1 MLTELH
7 IERLGV
13 IEHLDLVLGRGL
25 TALTGETGAGKTMLV
40 EAISLLV
47 GGRADAS
54 MVRLSAGEARVEG
67 RFVVGDEEYV
77 VARVIPVDGRSRAYV
92 NGRLATVGN
101 LAELGQRCVDLHG
114 QHAHQRL
121 LTTAEQRDAL
131 DRWCHSDL
139 APLRAARARLT
150 EIDAALAALGGDTR
164 SRAREMDLLRFQA
177 GELGAAAIRSATED
191 EELDLELD
199 VLADAV
205 EHRAAGARAAAV
217 LSDDDGASDLI
228 GTALRSIAGRA
239 PYAELETRLRAIAS
253 DLSDVAAELRD
264 RSESID
270 EDPARLDEVRARLQ
284 LLRDLRRKYGDTLH
298 DVLAFHRATDERLA
312 ELEGYDQR
320 VADLEAERQRAATAE
335 REAAAAV
342 GAARR
347 AGAAG
352 LAAAVETHLRGLA
365 MQHASLAVTIGDVDP
380 GDDVQFL
387 LAANPGAPLLPLSR
401 VASGGELA
409 RTMLALRLVLTEAP
423 DTLLFDEVDA
433 GIGGS
438 AAVAVGRSLAALG
451 VRHQVLVVTHL
462 PQVAA
467 LADTQIAVRKRVVDG
482 TTCAEAEVVTDDGRV
497 EEIARMLSGGA
508 AEESARRHAA
518 ELLGARE
525 RRP

>member
-1 MLTELH
+1 
-7 IERLGV
+7 
-13 IEHLDLVLGRGL
+13 
-25 TALTGETGAGKTMLV
+25 
-40 EAISLLV
+40 
-47 GGRADAS
+47 
-54 MVRLSAGEARVEG
+54 
-67 RFVVGDEEYV
+67 
-77 VARVIPVDGRSRAYV
+77 
-92 NGRLATVGN
+92 
-101 LAELGQRCVDLHG
+101 
-114 QHAHQRL
+114 
-121 LTTAEQRDAL
+121 
-131 DRWCHSDL
+131 
-139 APLRAARARLT
+139 
-150 EIDAALAALGGDTR
+150 
-164 SRAREMDLLRFQA
+164 
-177 GELGAAAIRSATED
+177 
-191 EELDLELD
+191 
-199 VLADAV
+199 
-205 EHRAAGARAAAV
+205 V
-217 LSDDDGASDLI
+217 LSDDDGVSDLI
-228 GTALRSIAGRA
+228 GSAVRSIAGRA

-253 DLSDVAAELRD
+253 DLADVAAELRD
-264 RSESID
+264 RSERID

-284 LLRDLRRKYGDTLH
+284 MLRDLRRKYGDTLH
-298 DVLAFHRATDERLA
+298 DVLAFQRETDERLA

-365 MQHASLAVTIGDVDP
+365 MQHASLAVTIGDIDP

-387 LAANPGAPLLPLSR
+387 LSANPGAPLLPLSR

-451 VRHQVLVVTHL
+451 ERHQVLVVTHL

-467 LADTQIAVRKRVVDG
+467 LADTQIAVRKQVVNG
-482 TTCAEAEVVTDDGRV
+482 TTSAEAEVVTDGGRV

-518 ELLGARE
+518 ELLGARQ
-525 RRP
+525 RRT